1 MKIDDDDELNEMD
14 ELNRDIEK
22 NLKLEATINE
32 NIYKSE
38 EILQKNDWK
47 IFVDMTY
54 HFKQNIERVWNSLK
68 DFELLLMTDVLNH
81 LNHYPCIIKKGS
93 NTWSEGNIFEG
104 KFFGLYEFHAKV
116 LKEKSLPEYKK
127 IERIFFLENGEIF
140 KAKYILYKVTDDD
153 SCVLNNVNKYVTKF
167 GNKMLLQINDKMGE
181 KGEKAIFEKIDNMLE
196 KQPIDLYQYESGIIP
211 GKMEDIWEI
220 LTDNSKLVTVAP
232 NNKCFVPINVNN
244 VKVGE
249 VVNVTMNIKGIEGF
263 LEIKLDLKEEK
274 RGWNKWIFGY
284 SILGGKP
291 FKILKQSVYVQ
302 LTKINKAET
311 QLSVYTKIYD
321 AISNDIFKQLSHKKK
336 YVIYSLK
343 DYFENFYSPK
353 EENNNNI

>member
-1 MKIDDDDELNEMD
+1 MKLDNEDDEINEID
-14 ELNRDIEK
+14 ELNRDIEN
-22 NLKLEATINE
+22 NLKLQAKINE

-38 EILQKNDWK
+38 ELLKKNDWK
-47 IFVDMTY
+47 IFGDMTY

-68 DFELLLMTDVLNH
+68 DFELLLLTNE

-93 NTWSEGNIFEG
+93 NTWSAGSIFEG

-116 LKEKSLPEYKK
+116 LKEKNLPEFKK
-127 IERIFFLENGEIF
+127 VERVFFLDNGEIF
-140 KAKYILYKVTDDD
+140 KIKLNIYKVTDDD
-153 SCVLNNVNKYVTKF
+153 SCVLNMISKDVPKF
-167 GNKMLLQINDKMGE
+167 GENLTIQINNKLSDRLL
-181 KGEKAIFEKIDNMLE
+181 FQKIDNMLE

-220 LTDNSKLVTVAP
+220 LTDHSKLVTIAP
-232 NNKCFVPINVNN
+232 NNKCFVPININN
-244 VKVGE
+244 IKVGE
-249 VVNVTMNIKGIEGF
+249 IVNVSMNIKGIEGC

-284 SILGGKP
+284 SILGGQP
-291 FKILKQSVYVQ
+291 FKVLKQSVYVQ
-302 LTKINKAET
+302 LTKINKTEA
-311 QLSVYTKIYD
+311 QLSVFTKIYD

-343 DYFENFYSPK
+343 DYFENFYSPPK
-353 EENNNNI
+353 DEYNHHI

>member
-1 MKIDDDDELNEMD
+1 MKLDDEDEINEID
-14 ELNRDIEK
+14 ELNRDIEN

-38 EILQKNDWK
+38 EILKKNVWK

-54 HFKQNIERVWNSLK
+54 HFNHNIERVWNSLR
-68 DFELLLMTDVLNH
+68 DFESLLMTNNLK
-81 LNHYPCIIKKGS
+81 HYPCIVKKGA
-93 NTWSEGNIFEG
+93 NTWSVGNIFEG

-116 LKEKSLPEYKK
+116 LKEKSFPEFKK

-140 KAKYILYKVTDDD
+140 KVKFNLYKVTDDD
-153 SCVLNNVNKYVTKF
+153 SCVLNVVNKYVSKNGDELTLK
-167 GNKMLLQINDKMGE
+167 INNEIGE
-181 KGEKAIFEKIDNMLE
+181 KELFQKIDDMLE

-232 NNKCFVPINVNN
+232 NNRCFVPININN

-249 VVNVTMNIKGIEGF
+249 IVNVTMNIKDTEGF

-291 FKILKQSVYVQ
+291 FKILRQSVYVQ
-302 LTKINKAET
+302 LTKINKAEA
-311 QLSVYTKIYD
+311 QLSVFTKIYD
-321 AISNDIFKQLSHKKK
+321 PVNNDVFKQLSQKKK

-353 EENNNNI
+353 EENNINI

>member
-1 MKIDDDDELNEMD
+1 MKLDDDDELNEID
-14 ELNRDIEK
+14 ELNRDIEN

-38 EILQKNDWK
+38 EILQKNDLK

-54 HFKQNIERVWNSLK
+54 HFKQNIERVWDSLK
-68 DFELLLMTDVLNH
+68 DFELLLMTNDLNH

-93 NTWSEGNIFEG
+93 NTWSIGNIFEG

-116 LKEKSLPEYKK
+116 LKEKSFPEYKK

-140 KAKYILYKVTDDD
+140 KVKHVLYKVTDDD
-153 SCVLNNVNKYVTKF
+153 SCVLNMVNKYVTKF

-181 KGEKAIFEKIDNMLE
+181 KGAKVLFQKIDNMLE

-291 FKILKQSVYVQ
+291 FKILRQSVYVQ

-311 QLSVYTKIYD
+311 QLSVFTKIYD